1 VQPKFLKK
9 DLQMI
14 RRSLLTAA
22 FILVGSA
29 AMGNSA
35 FAQVAGPSID
45 VNFTGTVQ
53 GICGFGAVTNGN
65 LAAEGSG
72 PIGAY
77 QLSSAIPGGSAG
89 QVTVNCNQPAN
100 LQVSNPIQTGGPGG
114 NQAGAVVS
122 SPNNGSVSTGVP
134 VPSLPFGGSSGPLFL
149 NPGSTPLTVN
159 LGVVPSAGNP
169 YLQPGNYTYKV
180 TLTITN

>member
-1 VQPKFLKK
+1 
-9 DLQMI
+9 MI

-65 LAAEGSG
+65 LATNGPSG
-72 PIGAY
+72 PTGAFE
-77 QLSSAIPGGSAG
+77 LSSAIPGGSAG

-114 NQAGAVVS
+114 NQAGASVS
-122 SPNNGSVSTGVP
+122 SPNGIRNVGVP
-134 VPSLPFGGSSGPLFL
+134 IPSLPGGGSGPLFL
-149 NPGSTPLTVN
+149 NPGATPLTVN
-159 LGVVPSAGNP
+159 LGVVPASGNP